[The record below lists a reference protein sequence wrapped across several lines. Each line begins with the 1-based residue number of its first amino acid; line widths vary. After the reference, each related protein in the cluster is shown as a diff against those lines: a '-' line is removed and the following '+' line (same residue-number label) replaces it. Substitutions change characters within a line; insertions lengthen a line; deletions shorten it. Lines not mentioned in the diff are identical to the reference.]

1 MHSTGAI
8 SLQTN
13 PAPTYRAQFSF
24 KAQTFRFQD
33 QDDKEDAIW
42 TEKNDKLES
51 FTLLLSPEKWTR
63 LFSYWRRLGPLQITK
78 W

>member
-42 TEKNDKLES
+42 TEKTTNWKASLYFFHQKSEHGY
-51 FTLLLSPEKWTR
+51 FPIE
-63 LFSYWRRLGPLQITK
+63 GG
-78 W
+78 